1 MPGTILGPGDTAA
14 NMTDKVPTLRNSQLE
29 REMIREKD
37 GVVSAEVWVAQ
48 QAVGALRGLLTFG
61 RR

>member
-14 NMTDKVPTLRNSQLE
+14 NMTDKVPALRNSQLE

-37 GVVSAEVWVAQ
+37 GVVSAEVVVTQ
-48 QAVGALRGLLTFG
+48 EAVGAPRGLLTFG